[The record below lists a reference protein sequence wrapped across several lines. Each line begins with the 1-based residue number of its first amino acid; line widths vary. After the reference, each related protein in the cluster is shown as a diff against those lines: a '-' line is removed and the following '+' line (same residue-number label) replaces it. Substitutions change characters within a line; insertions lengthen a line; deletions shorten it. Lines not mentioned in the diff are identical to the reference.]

1 MLMGVLDL
9 LQQYVNARPDQVTDD
24 AADHFHEVAKTAP
37 PETVGQG
44 LAAAFRSDQTPPF
57 AQMVSHLF
65 GRADPQQ
72 QTGMVN
78 ELLAALGPGV
88 MAALASGKVQGW
100 SSAAQPVSNPLQ
112 GGPGTPQ
119 LTPQQVGQITPEQVQ
134 QLAEHA
140 ERQDP
145 SVIDKMSSFYAQ
157 HPGLIK
163 TLGGAALT
171 IALSKIASNM
181 RST

>member
-1 MLMGVLDL
+1 MGLLDL
-9 LQQYVNARPDQVTDD
+9 LQRYANVRPDQVADD
-24 AADHFHEVAKTAP
+24 AADHFHEVATTAP

-57 AQMVSHLF
+57 AQMVGQLF
-65 GRADPQQ
+65 GRADAHQ

-100 SSAAQPVSNPLQ
+100 SSATPGSNPLQ
-112 GGPGTPQ
+112 GSLGTPQ
-119 LTPQQVGQITPEQVQ
+119 LTPQQVAQITPEQFQ

-181 RST
+181 RSA